1 MCLYRALFS
10 QHKAR
15 KEHTGFDENMPLYP
29 VTLTNILNPFSATRT
44 TRIKD
49 NFSYRLKLSKNPR
62 RKFVCP
68 CRKLNNTRSIEN
80 SSKLNDV
87 RKTTVSYPI
96 LTESIV
102 QDPSIRMMLALE
114 DERGENT
121 KNILDV
127 RKNLKR
133 LFNTSDT
140 ENKSNSR
147 LNSLTGSSI
156 INIKYPKKEKI
167 FKDNTVKT
175 GVTAL
180 IKSIHNVPL
189 ENVKENHQSMTY
201 SICDNMKECIDKYK
215 KNIENKKE
223 FKDET
228 YNITPKTQTKNEHES
243 SFEENTSTSNSFSES
258 SIDSASYNILND
270 SKFSTEEEIEAMNK
284 FNKFCKFNT
293 YPPLKKKFSQIRLQK
308 TDSDMCPLHKRSTSS
323 FIKYLSMHQIL
334 AHNVNFTINSENKQ
348 NYTQKTMT
356 FSNKDKENEEN
367 LQTSQ
372 QNTDISQDFNFPLA
386 TSTPTEIQPPFFSK
400 IQEPDSSI
408 IDAAKKLTIFVTD
421 SEKCNTFK
429 ECNKISIIEESE
441 HTSTDANNTKD
452 VELFYADDSEVSIPT
467 HSMLNDIENKDKI
480 EIHKQI
486 DKDQNFPSVI
496 EEMDEI
502 TLQDSFKDKQ
512 HFERLEE
519 REVLKLT
526 LSTQSLPSLQQ
537 YQFSTVKSNR
547 EDINKELTP
556 EVMLKTSSSI
566 ESLIQSSGNEIF
578 DLMHKDRQR
587 RMLDLIKIIDTKMMV
602 HSSHHNDND
611 SYFRKKKRNKLY
623 NKNIN
628 SRNLYQNLH
637 NQFLKKR
644 FQNNKHAKIMRVSSF
659 SKDFFLNK
667 SVPTLITP
675 DTSSYNSSLESIII
689 HDPLVQSH
697 LCRTTESFSSKDS
710 FITKRSTVDLCD
722 VSTRELILDTHS
734 NNSFKNNNNI
744 IKLKQ
749 LKPKDTNY
757 SMSST
762 SVDHA
767 VHENHSIYNIRE
779 ILDQELTN
787 ITNTANITCNSCVS
801 PPSLNHRQQ
810 DEASLSP
817 SYPLPAVPP
826 MVSKVCQL
834 PTTKAQATASL
845 HRRSSDSDLS
855 ITPKGKLIIIYII

>member
-1 MCLYRALFS
+1 MCLYRTLFS

-29 VTLTNILNPFSATRT
+29 VTSTNILNPFSATRT

-49 NFSYRLKLSKNPR
+49 NWSHRLKLSKSPR

-156 INIKYPKKEKI
+156 INIKYPKKDKI
-167 FKDNTVKT
+167 FKDNTIKT

-180 IKSIHNVPL
+180 IKSIHNIPL
-189 ENVKENHQSMTY
+189 ENVKENHQSITY
-201 SICDNMKECIDKYK
+201 SMCDNMKECIDKYK
-215 KNIENKKE
+215 ENIENKEE

-228 YNITPKTQTKNEHES
+228 YNITLKTQMKNEHES
-243 SFEENTSTSNSFSES
+243 SFEENTSSSNSFSDES

-270 SKFSTEEEIEAMNK
+270 SKFSIEEEIEAMNE
-284 FNKFCKFNT
+284 FNKFCGANT
-293 YPPLKKKFSQIRLQK
+293 YPPLKKKLSQLRLQK
-308 TDSDMCPLHKRSTSS
+308 TNSDMYLLHKRSTSS
-323 FIKYLSMHQIL
+323 FTKYLSMHQIL
-334 AHNVNFTINSENKQ
+334 THNVNFTITENKK
-348 NYTQKTMT
+348 NYTQKTIT
-356 FSNKDKENEEN
+356 FSNEDKKNEKV
-367 LQTSQ
+367 LTSSQ
-372 QNTDISQDFNFPLA
+372 QNADISQDFTFALA
-386 TSTPTEIQPPFFSK
+386 MSTPTEIQPPFFSK
-400 IQEPDSSI
+400 VQESDSSVV
-408 IDAAKKLTIFVTD
+408 DSAKKLTIFVTD
-421 SEKCNTFK
+421 SEKFK
-429 ECNKISIIEESE
+429 ECNKISIKEESE
-441 HTSTDANNTKD
+441 HTSTNANNTKD
-452 VELFYADDSEVSIPT
+452 DELFYADNSEVSIPT
-467 HSMLNDIENKDKI
+467 CSMLSDIENKDKI
-480 EIHKQI
+480 EMHKQI
-486 DKDQNFPSVI
+486 DKDQKFPSII
-496 EEMDEI
+496 EQVDEI
-502 TLQDSFKDKQ
+502 TLQDSFKNKQ

-519 REVLKLT
+519 CEILKLT

-537 YQFSTVKSNR
+537 YQFSNIKSNR
-547 EDINKELTP
+547 EDINKKLSP
-556 EVMLKTSSSI
+556 EIILKTSSSI

-578 DLMHKDRQR
+578 DLHKDRQR

-611 SYFRKKKRNKLY
+611 SYLRKKKRNKLY
-623 NKNIN
+623 NKNFN
-628 SRNLYQNLH
+628 SRNLSSQNLH
-637 NQFLKKR
+637 NQFLRKR
-644 FQNNKHAKIMRVSSF
+644 FQNNKHAKIMRVPSF

-710 FITKRSTVDLCD
+710 FITKRSTVNLCD

-744 IKLKQ
+744 IELKQ

-762 SVDHA
+762 SVDHV
-767 VHENHSIYNIRE
+767 VHENHSICNIRE

-787 ITNTANITCNSCVS
+787 ITNTANITCNSYVS
-801 PPSLNHRQQ
+801 PPSPNHRQQ

-834 PTTKAQATASL
+834 PTTKAQPTASL

-855 ITPKGKLIIIYII
+855 VTPKGKLS

>member
-29 VTLTNILNPFSATRT
+29 VTSTNILNPFSATRT

-49 NFSYRLKLSKNPR
+49 NWSHRLKLSKSPR

-156 INIKYPKKEKI
+156 INIKYPKKDKI
-167 FKDNTVKT
+167 FKDNTIKT

-180 IKSIHNVPL
+180 IKSIHNIPL
-189 ENVKENHQSMTY
+189 ENVKENHQSITY
-201 SICDNMKECIDKYK
+201 SMCDNMKECIDKYK
-215 KNIENKKE
+215 ENIENKEE

-228 YNITPKTQTKNEHES
+228 YNITLKTQMKNEHES
-243 SFEENTSTSNSFSES
+243 SFEENTSSSNSFSDES

-270 SKFSTEEEIEAMNK
+270 SKFSIEEEIEAMNE
-284 FNKFCKFNT
+284 FNKFCGANT
-293 YPPLKKKFSQIRLQK
+293 YPPLKKKLSQLRLQK
-308 TDSDMCPLHKRSTSS
+308 TNSDMYLLHKRSTSS
-323 FIKYLSMHQIL
+323 FTKYLSMHQIL
-334 AHNVNFTINSENKQ
+334 THNVNFTITENKK
-348 NYTQKTMT
+348 NYTQKTIT
-356 FSNKDKENEEN
+356 FSNEDKKNEKV
-367 LQTSQ
+367 LTSSQ
-372 QNTDISQDFNFPLA
+372 QNADISQDFTFALA
-386 TSTPTEIQPPFFSK
+386 MSTPTEIQPPFFSK
-400 IQEPDSSI
+400 VQESDSSVV
-408 IDAAKKLTIFVTD
+408 DSAKKLTIFVTD
-421 SEKCNTFK
+421 SEKFK
-429 ECNKISIIEESE
+429 ECNKISIKEESE

-452 VELFYADDSEVSIPT
+452 DELFYADNSEVSIPT
-467 HSMLNDIENKDKI
+467 CSMLNDIENKDKI
-480 EIHKQI
+480 EMHKQI
-486 DKDQNFPSVI
+486 DKDQKFPSII
-496 EEMDEI
+496 EQVDEI
-502 TLQDSFKDKQ
+502 TLQDSFKNKQ

-519 REVLKLT
+519 CEILKLT

-537 YQFSTVKSNR
+537 YQFSNIKSNR
-547 EDINKELTP
+547 EDINKKLSP
-556 EVMLKTSSSI
+556 EVILKTSSSI

-578 DLMHKDRQR
+578 DLHKDRQR

-611 SYFRKKKRNKLY
+611 SYLRKKKRNKLY
-623 NKNIN
+623 NKNFN
-628 SRNLYQNLH
+628 SRNLSSQNLH
-637 NQFLKKR
+637 NQFLRKR
-644 FQNNKHAKIMRVSSF
+644 FQNNKHAKIMRVPSF

-710 FITKRSTVDLCD
+710 FITKRSTVNLCD

-744 IKLKQ
+744 IELKQ

-762 SVDHA
+762 SVDHV
-767 VHENHSIYNIRE
+767 VHENHSICNIRE

-787 ITNTANITCNSCVS
+787 ITNTANITCNSYVS
-801 PPSLNHRQQ
+801 PPSPNHRQQ

-834 PTTKAQATASL
+834 PTTKAQPTASL

-855 ITPKGKLIIIYII
+855 VTPKGKLS

>member
-29 VTLTNILNPFSATRT
+29 VTPTNILNPFSATRT

-49 NFSYRLKLSKNPR
+49 NLSHHLKLSKSPR

-96 LTESIV
+96 LIESIV

-147 LNSLTGSSI
+147 LNSLTRSSI
-156 INIKYPKKEKI
+156 VNIKYPKKEKI
-167 FKDNTVKT
+167 FKDNTIKT

-180 IKSIHNVPL
+180 IKSIHNIPL
-189 ENVKENHQSMTY
+189 ENVKENHQSITY
-201 SICDNMKECIDKYK
+201 SMCDNTKECIDKYK
-215 KNIENKKE
+215 ENIENKEE
-223 FKDET
+223 FKNET
-228 YNITPKTQTKNEHES
+228 YNITPKMQMKNEHES
-243 SFEENTSTSNSFSES
+243 SFEENTSSSNSFSDES

-270 SKFSTEEEIEAMNK
+270 WKFSIEEEIEAMNE
-284 FNKFCKFNT
+284 FNKFCGANT
-293 YPPLKKKFSQIRLQK
+293 YPPLKKKLSQLRLQK
-308 TDSDMCPLHKRSTSS
+308 TDSDIYFLHKQSISS
-323 FIKYLSMHQIL
+323 FIKYLSMH
-334 AHNVNFTINSENKQ
+334 NVNFTITENKK
-348 NYTQKTMT
+348 NYTQKTIT
-356 FSNKDKENEEN
+356 FPNKDKENKEILQN
-367 LQTSQ
+367 LQ
-372 QNTDISQDFNFPLA
+372 QNTDISQDFSFALA

-400 IQEPDSSI
+400 VQEPDSSVA
-408 IDAAKKLTIFVTD
+408 DAAKKLTIFVTD
-421 SEKCNTFK
+421 SEKYDKFK
-429 ECNKISIIEESE
+429 ECNKISIKEESE

-452 VELFYADDSEVSIPT
+452 DELFYADNSEVSIPT
-467 HSMLNDIENKDKI
+467 YSMLSDIENKDKI
-480 EIHKQI
+480 EMHKQI
-486 DKDQNFPSVI
+486 DKDQKFLSTI
-496 EEMDEI
+496 EQVDEV
-502 TLQDSFKDKQ
+502 TLQDSFKNKQ

-519 REVLKLT
+519 CEILKLT

-537 YQFSTVKSNR
+537 YQFSTIKSNE
-547 EDINKELTP
+547 EDINKKLSP
-556 EVMLKTSSSI
+556 EVMLKTSSV
-566 ESLIQSSGNEIF
+566 ESLIQSSSNEIF
-578 DLMHKDRQR
+578 ELHKDRQR
-587 RMLDLIKIIDTKMMV
+587 RMLELIKIIDTKMMV

-611 SYFRKKKRNKLY
+611 SYLRKKKRNKLY
-623 NKNIN
+623 NKNFN
-628 SRNLYQNLH
+628 SRNLCQNLH

-667 SVPTLITP
+667 EFVPTLITP

-744 IKLKQ
+744 IELKQ

-762 SVDHA
+762 SVDHV
-767 VHENHSIYNIRE
+767 VHENHSICNIRE

-787 ITNTANITCNSCVS
+787 ITNTANITCNSYVS
-801 PPSLNHRQQ
+801 PPSPNHRQQ

-834 PTTKAQATASL
+834 PTTKAQPTASL

-855 ITPKGKLIIIYII
+855 VTPKGKLS